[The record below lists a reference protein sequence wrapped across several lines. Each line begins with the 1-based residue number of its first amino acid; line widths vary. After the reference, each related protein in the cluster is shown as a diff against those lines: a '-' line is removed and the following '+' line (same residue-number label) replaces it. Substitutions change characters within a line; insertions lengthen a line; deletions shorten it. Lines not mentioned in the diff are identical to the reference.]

1 MTIDSSAIIMEAGVR
16 RLLLIVALVTVALT
30 FRVLP
35 TSVAIAHGPHVF
47 KHRASPGVPRPD
59 DQPVISQS
67 PDSVE
72 PAADDLRIG
81 RPVATV
87 AVTVTVEA
95 ARRAG
100 VTRAPPTGRHLAPV
114 ERTALQVWQV

>member
-1 MTIDSSAIIMEAGVR
+1 MR
-16 RLLLIVALVTVALT
+16 RLLLIVALVALT
-30 FRVLP
+30 FSVLP
-35 TSVAIAHGPHVF
+35 TSFATAHGPHVF
-47 KHRASPGVPRPD
+47 KHRASVGVPRPD
-59 DQPVISQS
+59 DQPVIGQS

-72 PAADDLRIG
+72 RAADDLRIG

-95 ARRAG
+95 ARRTR
-100 VTRAPPTGRHLAPV
+100 VTRAPPVGRHVAPV